1 MANNQKSK
9 LVSAI
14 KRKSKQ
20 SNVAPASKKKIIAE
34 IYFKTIFENAGVG
47 IVLLDLK
54 RNILNSNIAFQRFLK
69 YSDEELSALSL
80 NEISLPDDY
89 EIDDKLFS
97 EVYTGKR
104 AEYTIENKYLT
115 KNGDIVYG
123 RTTLSSTYD
132 LKLRG
137 KSILAIVE
145 NITRQKQFEF
155 KLVSEQNFLDALLEN
170 SPDLIY
176 FKDLNSHFLK
186 VSTALAK
193 KHNITVEDL
202 LGKTDFD
209 VFGIT
214 HASDAFKDEQEIIRT
229 GIPIIGKEEKEDWP
243 DGRSA
248 WVSTSKM
255 PFYDKEG
262 KLIGTFGISRDI
274 TLKKRT
280 EQSQEAL
287 FKISETAF
295 TSPNMQSLFK
305 KIHDAV
311 SMLMP
316 AKNLFIALY
325 NNKDDL
331 LTFPYYIDQHN
342 KPPETSK
349 PKRGLTEYVL
359 RTGKAT
365 LIDTKRFQELIKAD
379 EIDVI
384 GIPPKI
390 WLGVPLKLSGNII
403 GILAVQNYEDSTCYG
418 ESEMQLFTFIAEQIA
433 QAIERKRSSDEI
445 TRYAEELKQLN
456 ATKDRFFSIIA
467 HDLKNPFITILG
479 FTDLLYS
486 DYKELSDDERLSFI
500 LEMKKSAEVSF
511 NLLQNLLQWSRSQT
525 GRLEF
530 NPQKLDLIKIIDEN
544 FLLLSN
550 SAEQKEIRL
559 YNQIVST
566 IEVIADEDMLN
577 TVFRNLL
584 TNAIKFSNKGG
595 IISVSA
601 SAINSF
607 AEICVSDCGVGMN
620 QKAIDNLFRLE
631 ITRSTTGTE
640 NETGT
645 GLGLILC
652 KEFIENNGGKIRVE
666 SEVGKGSK
674 FIITLPTYV
683 TNE

>member
-1 MANNQKSK
+1 MVTNQKSK
-9 LVSAI
+9 PALAI
-14 KRKSKQ
+14 KEKPKQSKSAPVATKSK
-20 SNVAPASKKKIIAE
+20 KIAE
-34 IYFKTIFENAGVG
+34 IYFKTVFENAGVG
-47 IVLLDLK
+47 IILLDLK
-54 RNILNSNIAFQRFLK
+54 RNILNANIAFQRFLK
-69 YSDEELSALSL
+69 YSDEELSSLSL
-80 NEISLPDDY
+80 KEISHPDDY
-89 EIDDKLFS
+89 EIDEKLLN
-97 EVYTGKR
+97 EVSAGKR
-104 AEYTIENKYLT
+104 TEYTIEKKYLT
-115 KNGDIVYG
+115 KDGDVVYG

-132 LKLRG
+132 LKQRE

-145 NITRQKQFEF
+145 NITRQKQFES
-155 KLVSEQNFLDALLEN
+155 KLVSERNFLDALLEN
-170 SPDLIY
+170 SPDIIY
-176 FKDLNSHFLK
+176 FKDLNSRFLK
-186 VSTALAK
+186 VSTALGK
-193 KHNITVEDL
+193 KNNITVEEL

-209 VFGIT
+209 IFGVT
-214 HASDAFKDEQEIIRT
+214 HAGDAFKDEQEIIRT
-229 GIPIIGKEEKEDWP
+229 GIPLIGKEEREDWP
-243 DGRSA
+243 DGRIA

-255 PFYDKEG
+255 PFYDQEG

-274 TLKKRT
+274 TLKKRI

-295 TSPNMQSLFK
+295 TSPDMQSLFK
-305 KIHDAV
+305 KIHDV
-311 SMLMP
+311 VGMLMP

-349 PKRGLTEYVL
+349 PKKGLTEYVL
-359 RTGKAT
+359 RTGKAS
-365 LIDTKRFQELIKAD
+365 LIDNKRFQELSQAG
-379 EIDVI
+379 EIEVI

-403 GILAVQNYEDSTCYG
+403 GVIAVQNYEDSTSYS

-445 TRYAEELKQLN
+445 TRYTEELKQLN

-486 DYKELSDDERLSFI
+486 DYNELSDDERLSFI
-500 LEMKKSAEVSF
+500 LEMKKSAELSF

-525 GRLEF
+525 GRIKF
-530 NPQKLDLIKIIDEN
+530 NPKKLDLLKIIDEN
-544 FLLLSN
+544 FLLLNN
-550 SAEQKEIRL
+550 SAEQKQIQL
-559 YNQIVST
+559 YNHVVST
-566 IEVIADEDMLN
+566 IQVTADEDMLN

-595 IISVSA
+595 IISIRA
-601 SAINSF
+601 SAIENF
-607 AEICVSDCGVGMN
+607 AEIYVSDCGVGMD

-631 ITRSTTGTE
+631 ITRSTAGTE

-652 KEFIENNGGKIRVE
+652 KEFIEKNGGTIRVE

-674 FIITLPTYV
+674 FIFTLPI
-683 TNE
+683 

>member
-1 MANNQKSK
+1 
-9 LVSAI
+9 
-14 KRKSKQ
+14 
-20 SNVAPASKKKIIAE
+20 
-34 IYFKTIFENAGVG
+34 
-47 IVLLDLK
+47 
-54 RNILNSNIAFQRFLK
+54 
-69 YSDEELSALSL
+69 
-80 NEISLPDDY
+80 
-89 EIDDKLFS
+89 
-97 EVYTGKR
+97 
-104 AEYTIENKYLT
+104 
-115 KNGDIVYG
+115 
-123 RTTLSSTYD
+123 
-132 LKLRG
+132 
-137 KSILAIVE
+137 
-145 NITRQKQFEF
+145 
-155 KLVSEQNFLDALLEN
+155 
-170 SPDLIY
+170 
-176 FKDLNSHFLK
+176 
-186 VSTALAK
+186 
-193 KHNITVEDL
+193 
-202 LGKTDFD
+202 
-209 VFGIT
+209 
-214 HASDAFKDEQEIIRT
+214 
-229 GIPIIGKEEKEDWP
+229 
-243 DGRSA
+243 
-248 WVSTSKM
+248 
-255 PFYDKEG
+255 
-262 KLIGTFGISRDI
+262 
-274 TLKKRT
+274 
-280 EQSQEAL
+280 
-287 FKISETAF
+287 
-295 TSPNMQSLFK
+295 
-305 KIHDAV
+305 
-311 SMLMP
+311 
-316 AKNLFIALY
+316 
-325 NNKDDL
+325 
-331 LTFPYYIDQHN
+331 
-342 KPPETSK
+342 
-349 PKRGLTEYVL
+349 
-359 RTGKAT
+359 
-365 LIDTKRFQELIKAD
+365 
-379 EIDVI
+379 
-384 GIPPKI
+384 
-390 WLGVPLKLSGNII
+390 
-403 GILAVQNYEDSTCYG
+403 
-418 ESEMQLFTFIAEQIA
+418 MQLFTFIAEQIA

-683 TNE
+683 TIE